1 MLSTK
6 QKKIIEL
13 QTQNLVESLFVWNYA
28 TNKKSTW
35 IEFADYQEYIDW
47 DDSKNIDWIVSQN
60 EWKLIK
66 RLYSEERE
74 LDVYIWILWDE
85 NIHFSLYWIDKKNIF
100 EEILYLLSFSTISSQ
115 NKLSVLWKN
124 NWERKYF
131 PLKKSRDHF
140 IKIISEFE
148 AEKFVKKSKEEILL
162 DFNSLPQTRGILFI
176 LSSSLDVDLKQLK
189 IAQLKHDVVF
199 CHIFHS
205 FENNLNWNGIISL
218 WDQNNSLHIDLDDD
232 FKKNEYIQSRRKK
245 LRNFR
250 KKIIQ
255 SWINYLYFD
264 EKSDIFS
271 EFYKFFKSR

>member
-35 IEFADYQEYIDW
+35 IEFTDYQEYIDW

-85 NIHFSLYWIDKKNIF
+85 NIHFSLYGIDKKNIF

-140 IKIISEFE
+140 IKIVSEFE
-148 AEKFVKKSKEEILL
+148 AENFVKKSEEEILL

>member
-245 LRNFR
+245 LRIFR

>member
-74 LDVYIWILWDE
+74 LDVHIWILWDE

-124 NWERKYF
+124 NWKRKYF

-232 FKKNEYIQSRRKK
+232 FKKNEYIQSGRKK

>member
-35 IEFADYQEYIDW
+35 IEFTDYQEYIDW

>member
-140 IKIISEFE
+140 IKIVSEFE
-148 AEKFVKKSKEEILL
+148 AENFVKKSEEEILL

-245 LRNFR
+245 LKNFR

>member
-218 WDQNNSLHIDLDDD
+218 WDQNNSLRIDLDDD